1 MYILCCLKFI
11 TQESVIIFTIW
22 KEEKWRDHAEK
33 TLQKANFKRMKK
45 KKKNAQ
51 TRVND
56 NLTIKTEV
64 NMKANGKRK

>member
-45 KKKNAQ
+45 KKKKCS
-51 TRVND
+51 D
-56 NLTIKTEV
+56 
-64 NMKANGKRK
+64 

>member
-22 KEEKWRDHAEK
+22 KEEKWRDHVEK

-45 KKKNAQ
+45 KKKKML
-51 TRVND
+51 RLE
-56 NLTIKTEV
+56 LTIT
-64 NMKANGKRK
+64 

>member
-22 KEEKWRDHAEK
+22 KEEKWRDHVEK
-33 TLQKANFKRMKK
+33 TLQKANFKRLKK